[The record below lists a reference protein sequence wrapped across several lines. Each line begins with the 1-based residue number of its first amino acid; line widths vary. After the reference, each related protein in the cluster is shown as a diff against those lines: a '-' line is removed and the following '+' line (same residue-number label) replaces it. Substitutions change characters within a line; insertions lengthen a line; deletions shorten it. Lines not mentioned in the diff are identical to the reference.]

1 MVTLDKSY
9 VSPVP
14 TNWTQQSVQ
23 DFAETTAAKL
33 GYQPGGDI
41 EHVVRLLGGMVT
53 DEHWDSPS
61 ATGYIEVR
69 DSRDFTINLSPLA
82 SGTRRRF
89 TTAHELGHY
98 ILHTH
103 MGKLH
108 PVRITREGSNR
119 LEWEANWFAAGFL
132 MPTAEFKRLVK
143 EGRNDAELAFHFDV
157 SMSAVEIRRT
167 VLG

>member
-1 MVTLDKSY
+1 MTTLAQPY

-14 TNWTQQSVQ
+14 TNWTQRAVQ
-23 DFAETTAAKL
+23 NFAEDTASKL
-33 GYQPGGDI
+33 GYTPGGDI
-41 EHVVRLLGGMVT
+41 EKVVRLLGGTVR

-61 ATGYIEVR
+61 ATGYVEVHG
-69 DSRDFTINLSPLA
+69 SRNFTINLSPLA
-82 SGTRRRF
+82 GGKRRRF
-89 TTAHELGHY
+89 TIAHELGHY
-98 ILHTH
+98 ILHTQ

-132 MPTAEFKRLVK
+132 MPAAEFKRLVK

-157 SMSAVEIRRT
+157 SMAAVEIRRT
-167 VLG
+167 VLK